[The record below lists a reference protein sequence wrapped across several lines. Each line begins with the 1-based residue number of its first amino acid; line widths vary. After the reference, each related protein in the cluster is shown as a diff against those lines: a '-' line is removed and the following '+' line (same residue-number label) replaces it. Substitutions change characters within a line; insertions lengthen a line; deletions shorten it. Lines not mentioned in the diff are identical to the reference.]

1 MIVNLKLQKI
11 YQIKGKIQLLTGL
24 HIGSGNTEMQIG
36 GVDNLV
42 IKHPYTNE
50 PYIPGSSLKGKI
62 RGLLEYYYGI
72 PAFAY
77 KVDNTSGG
85 LTTHK
90 LLNNNNIPEDLK
102 ENAKRLLKLFGLSG
116 AAEEILKEIGPSRV
130 AFADC
135 FFSEDYLK
143 KIKEENLPF
152 TEIKAENRI
161 NRITGTAEHPR
172 FTERVPAGAKF
183 DFQITLKILN
193 DDDEELL
200 DIILTGMR
208 LLELDYL
215 GGSGSRGY
223 GRIKFEIEDREIREK
238 IENIKIF

>member
-1 MIVNLKLQKI
+1 MLANLKLQKI
-11 YQIKGKIQLLTGL
+11 YQIKGEIKLLTGL

-42 IKHPYTNE
+42 IKHPHTNE

-62 RGLLEYYYGI
+62 RSLLEYYYGI
-72 PAFAY
+72 PAYAY
-77 KVDNTSGG
+77 EVDNNSGG

-90 LLNNNNIPEDLK
+90 LLNNNNIPDDIK
-102 ENAKRLLKLFGLSG
+102 NSAKKLLKLFGLSG
-116 AAEEILKEIGPSRV
+116 SAEEILIEIGPSRV

-135 FFSEDYLK
+135 FLSEDYLK
-143 KIKEENLPF
+143 KIREENLPF
-152 TEIKAENRI
+152 TEVKAENRI

-183 DFQITLKILN
+183 DFQITLKILSN
-193 DDDEELL
+193 EDEELF
-200 DIILTGMR
+200 DIILTGMK

-223 GRIKFEIEDREIREK
+223 GRIRFEIEDKEIQEK
-238 IENIKIF
+238 LKNIKLF